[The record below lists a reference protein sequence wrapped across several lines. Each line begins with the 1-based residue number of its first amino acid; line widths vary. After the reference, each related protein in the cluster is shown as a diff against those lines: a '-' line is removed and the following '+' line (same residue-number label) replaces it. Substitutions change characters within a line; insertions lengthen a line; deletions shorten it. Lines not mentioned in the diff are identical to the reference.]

1 VRKSREGAGYSRLC
15 LFPVPSLAQG
25 KYPTFF
31 VLYEGTVSWVN
42 HGRAV
47 RESVSDE
54 TPLEMKYKEWES
66 ASGAKLLE

>member
-1 VRKSREGAGYSRLC
+1 MQAIPDSVYSQYQAWLRESTPR
-15 LFPVPSLAQG
+15 
-25 KYPTFF
+25 FF

>member
-1 VRKSREGAGYSRLC
+1 M
-15 LFPVPSLAQG
+15 
-25 KYPTFF
+25 
-31 VLYEGTVSWVN
+31 SWVN